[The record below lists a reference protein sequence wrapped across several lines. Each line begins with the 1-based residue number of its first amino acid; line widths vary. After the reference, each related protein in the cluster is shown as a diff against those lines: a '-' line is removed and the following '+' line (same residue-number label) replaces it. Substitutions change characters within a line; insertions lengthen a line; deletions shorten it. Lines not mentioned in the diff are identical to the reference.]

1 MKYIS
6 LAALTL
12 LGLGST
18 FLLGSCDKV
27 LDKMNLSAIEGSLI
41 YNDST
46 LANLS
51 LNYIYDQNLPV
62 WFGQSTANTGMA
74 NVNPT
79 GLSDESYADNAYL
92 QGTLQQS
99 DVTDIGTTLASTNN
113 YGKIRTINMFIRD
126 VRAGTLPT
134 GTKNRLVAQAQFFRA
149 WRYFDLVR
157 LYGGVPLVFSPLNGV
172 GNEARDLTY
181 IPRSSTTQTFAAI
194 AADLDSAALS
204 LPGKW
209 AASAD
214 WGHITK
220 GAAQAFKGRALLY
233 AASPEFTTDNAAKWQ
248 AAYDANLA
256 ARNTLV
262 ANGARLHTSYD
273 QLWFQESGNPE
284 AVMVTGYNTATGDQT
299 RKNNGYDNSTRP
311 AYTGT
316 SGGSN
321 LPTWEMVQAY
331 PMLDGKKPG
340 DATSKYAYSIQLF
353 YKNRDPR
360 FDKTIAYNGC
370 TWPLN
375 GNTGYRLW
383 TYYNGTT
390 SVEPSKPSNTSF
402 YCRKAISPTAGV
414 SDALYVGTDWIEIR
428 YAEVLLNLA
437 EAACGINNL
446 TEGYTQLKAIRAR
459 AGIEAGDG
467 NYGLKAGMTR
477 AEMFDAIL
485 YERQL
490 EFAFEGKRFW
500 DLRRYNKL
508 GSVLNTLK
516 RRTGL
521 TITFKATTAVPANT
535 FAATRDG
542 LNLDNLYTNN
552 FTIAVKNVDTN
563 TTYPLNW
570 LDAKYAF
577 FAIPQ
582 GTIDNNPKILQ
593 NSNGWGGSFDPLQ

>member
-6 LAALTL
+6 LAT
-12 LGLGST
+12 LGLGLGAT
-18 FLLGSCDKV
+18 FLLGSCEKV
-27 LDKMNLSAIEGSLI
+27 LDKTNLGATEGSLI

-46 LANLS
+46 LTNLS
-51 LNYIYDQNLPV
+51 LNSIYDQNLPN
-62 WFGQSTANTGMA
+62 WFGQSPIGFG
-74 NVNPT
+74 NPT
-79 GLSDESYADNAYL
+79 GLSDESYSDNAFM

-99 DVTDIGTTLASTNN
+99 DVTDFGTGLSKDNN

-134 GTKNRLVAQAQFFRA
+134 GTKNRLIGQAQFFRA

-157 LYGGVPLVFSPLNGV
+157 LYGGVPLVFTPLNGV

-181 IPRSSTTQTFAAI
+181 LPRNTTTQTFAAI
-194 AADLDSAALS
+194 AADLDSAAAV

-209 AASAD
+209 ASSSD

-233 AASPEFTTDNAAKWQ
+233 AASPQFTTDNTAKWQ

-256 ARNTLV
+256 AKNTLV
-262 ANGARLHTSYD
+262 LNGARLHASYD
-273 QLWFQESGNPE
+273 QLWFQEVGNPE

-299 RKNNGYDNSTRP
+299 KKNNQYDNSTRP

-316 SGGSN
+316 NGGSN

-340 DATSKYAYSIQLF
+340 DATSKYTYSMQQF

-383 TYYNGTT
+383 TYQVGTT
-390 SVEPSKPSNTSF
+390 SVETSKPSNTSF
-402 YCRKAISPTAGV
+402 YTRKAISPTASV
-414 SDALYVGTDWIEIR
+414 SDALYIGTDWIEIR

-459 AGIEAGDG
+459 AGLEAGADG
-467 NYGLKAGMTR
+467 NYGLKAGMSR

-508 GSVLNTLK
+508 DDVLNTIK

-521 TITFKATTAVPANT
+521 VITFKATTAVPANT

-542 LNLDNLYTNN
+542 LNLDNLYANN
-552 FTIAVKNVDTN
+552 FTITTKQVDTK
-563 TTYPLNW
+563 YDLNW
-570 LDAKYAF
+570 REQEYRF
-577 FAIPQ
+577 FGIPQ
-582 GTIDNNPKILQ
+582 SAIDNNPKVLQ
-593 NSNGWGGSFDPLQ
+593 NNKWNGTFDPLQ

>member
-6 LAALTL
+6 LAT
-12 LGLGST
+12 LGLGLGAT
-18 FLLGSCDKV
+18 FLLGSCEKV
-27 LDKMNLSAIEGSLI
+27 LDKMNLGATEGSLI

-46 LANLS
+46 LTNLS
-51 LNYIYDQNLPV
+51 LNSIYDQNLPN
-62 WFGQSTANTGMA
+62 WFGQSPIGFG
-74 NVNPT
+74 NPT
-79 GLSDESYADNAYL
+79 GLSDESYSDNAFM

-99 DVTDIGTTLASTNN
+99 DVTDFGTGLSKDNN

-134 GTKNRLVAQAQFFRA
+134 GTKNRLIGQAQFFRA

-157 LYGGVPLVFSPLNGV
+157 LYGGVPLVFTPLNGV

-181 IPRSSTTQTFAAI
+181 LPRNTTTQTFAAI
-194 AADLDSAALS
+194 AADLDSAAAV

-209 AASAD
+209 ASSSD

-233 AASPEFTTDNAAKWQ
+233 AASPQFTTDNTAKWQ

-262 ANGARLHTSYD
+262 ANGARLHASYD
-273 QLWFQESGNPE
+273 QLWFQEVGNPE
-284 AVMVTGYNTATGDQT
+284 AVLVTGYNTATGDQT
-299 RKNNGYDNSTRP
+299 KKNNQYDNSTRP

-316 SGGSN
+316 NGGSN

-340 DATSKYAYSIQLF
+340 DATSKYTYSMQQF

-383 TYYNGTT
+383 TYQVGTT
-390 SVEPSKPSNTSF
+390 SVETSKPSNTSF
-402 YCRKAISPTAGV
+402 YTRKAISPTASV
-414 SDALYVGTDWIEIR
+414 SDALYIGTDWIEIR

-459 AGIEAGDG
+459 AGLEAGADG
-467 NYGLKAGMTR
+467 NYGLKAGMSR

-508 GSVLNTLK
+508 DDVLNIAIK

-521 TITFKATTAVPANT
+521 TITFKPTATVPANT

-542 LNLDNLYTNN
+542 LNLDNLYANN
-552 FTIAVKNVDTN
+552 FTLTVKNVDTN
-563 TTYPLNW
+563 TKPLSW
-570 LDAKYAF
+570 KEDEYRF
-577 FAIPQ
+577 FGIPQ
-582 GTIDNNPKILQ
+582 SAIDNNPKLLQ
-593 NSNGWGGSFDPLQ
+593 NNKWNGTFDPLQ

>member
-6 LAALTL
+6 LAALA

-18 FLLGSCDKV
+18 FLLGSCEKT
-27 LDKMNLSAIEGSLI
+27 LDKMNLGATEGSLI

-51 LNYIYDQNLPV
+51 LNYVYDQNLPV
-62 WFGQSTANTGMA
+62 WFGQSTIGFG
-74 NVNPT
+74 NPT
-79 GLSDESYADNAYL
+79 GLSDESYSDNAFM
-92 QGTLQQS
+92 QGTVQQA
-99 DVTDIGTTLASTNN
+99 DVTDFGTGLSATNN
-113 YGKIRTINMFIRD
+113 YSKIRTINMFIRD
-126 VRAGTLPT
+126 VRAGSLPT
-134 GTKNRLVAQAQFFRA
+134 GTKNRLIGQAQFFRA

-157 LYGGVPLVFSPLNGV
+157 LYGGVPLVFSPLDGV

-181 IPRSSTTQTFAAI
+181 LPRNTTTQTLAAI
-194 AADLDSAALS
+194 TADLDSAAAV

-233 AASPEFTTDNAAKWQ
+233 AASPQFNPSDDRAKWQ
-248 AAYDANLA
+248 AAYDASLA
-256 ARNTLV
+256 ARTTLV

-284 AVMVTGYNTATGDQT
+284 AVMVTGFNTAAGSQT
-299 RKNNGYDNSTRP
+299 QKNNQYDNSTRP

-340 DATSKYAYSIQLF
+340 DATSKYTYSMQQF

-360 FDKTIAYNGC
+360 FDKTIAYNGS

-383 TYYNGTT
+383 TYQVGTT
-390 SVEPSKPSNTSF
+390 SVEPSKASTTSF
-402 YCRKAISPTAGV
+402 YTRKAISPTA
-414 SDALYVGTDWIEIR
+414 SQSEATFIGTDWIEIR

-437 EAACGINNL
+437 EAACGINDLN
-446 TEGYTQLKAIRAR
+446 EGYTQLKAIRAR
-459 AGIEAGDG
+459 AGIEAGTNG
-467 NYGLKAGMTR
+467 NYGLKVGMNR
-477 AEMFDAIL
+477 AEMFEAIL
-485 YERQL
+485 YERQI

-500 DLRRYNKL
+500 DLRRHNKL

-521 TITFKATTAVPANT
+521 VITFKPSASVTAAN

-542 LNLDNLYTNN
+542 LNLDNAYTTY
-552 FTIAVKNVDTN
+552 FDIKTREVDTKYN
-563 TTYPLNW
+563 LNW
-570 LDAKYAF
+570 QDKKYAF
-577 FAIPQ
+577 FGIPQ
-582 GTIDNNPKILQ
+582 ASIDNNPKVQQ
-593 NSNGWGGSFDPLQ
+593 NTEWGGGFNPLQ

>member
-6 LAALTL
+6 LAT
-12 LGLGST
+12 LGLGLGAT
-18 FLLGSCDKV
+18 CLLGSCESV
-27 LDKMNLSAIEGSLI
+27 LDKQNLAAVEGSLI

-51 LNYIYDQNLPV
+51 LNYVYEQNLPS
-62 WFGQSTANTGMA
+62 WFGQSSIGFG
-74 NVNPT
+74 NPT
-79 GLSDESYADNAYL
+79 GLSDESYSDNAFM
-92 QGTLQQS
+92 QGTVQQS
-99 DVTDIGTTLASTNN
+99 DVTDFGTGLSKDNN

-126 VRAGTLPT
+126 VRAGSLPQ
-134 GTKNRLVAQAQFFRA
+134 GTKNRLIGQAQFFRA

-157 LYGGVPLVFSPLNGV
+157 LYGGVPLVFTPLNGV

-181 IPRSSTTQTFAAI
+181 LPRNTTTQTFAAI
-194 AADLDSAALS
+194 VADLDSAAAA

-209 AASAD
+209 AASSD

-233 AASPEFTTDNAAKWQ
+233 AASPQFNPSDNTARWQ
-248 AAYDANLA
+248 AAYDASVA
-256 ARNTLV
+256 ARTTLL
-262 ANGARLHTSYD
+262 ANGARLHASYD
-273 QLWFQESGNPE
+273 QLWFQEVNNPE

-299 RKNNGYDNSTRP
+299 KKNNSYDNSTRP

-321 LPTWEMVQAY
+321 LPSWDMVKAY

-340 DATSKYAYSIQLF
+340 DATSKYTYSDQLF

-375 GNTGYRLW
+375 GNTSYRLW
-383 TYYNGTT
+383 TYYRGTT

-402 YCRKAISPTAGV
+402 YTRKAISPTAGV
-414 SDALYVGTDWIEIR
+414 SDAVYVGTDWIEIR
-428 YAEVLLNLA
+428 YAEVLLNVA
-437 EAACGINNL
+437 EAACGLNNL
-446 TEGYTQLKAIRAR
+446 TEGYTQLKALRAR
-459 AGIEAGDG
+459 AGIEAGTDG
-467 NYGLKAGMTR
+467 NYGLKAGMSR

-500 DLRRYNKL
+500 DLRRWNKL
-508 GSVLNTLK
+508 DDVLNGKK
-516 RRTGL
+516 RKGL
-521 TITFKATTAVPANT
+521 TITFKATTAVPDNT

-542 LNLDNLYTNN
+542 LNLDNLYANN
-552 FTIAVKNVDTN
+552 FTIAVKDVDTKYN
-563 TTYPLNW
+563 LNW
-570 LDAKYAF
+570 REQEYAF
-577 FAIPQ
+577 FGIPQ
-582 GTIDNNPKILQ
+582 AAIDNNPKLLQ
-593 NSNGWGGSFDPLQ
+593 NNKWNGSFDPLQ

>member
-6 LAALTL
+6 LAALG

-18 FLLGSCDKV
+18 FLLGSCEKV
-27 LDKMNLSAIEGSLI
+27 LDKPNLSATEGSLI

-51 LNYIYDQNLPV
+51 LNYIYDQNLPT
-62 WFGQSTANTGMA
+62 WFGQSTANIGMA

-79 GLSDESYADNAYL
+79 GLTDESYADNAYV

-99 DVTDIGTTLASTNN
+99 DVGDFGTGLAANNN

-134 GTKNRLVAQAQFFRA
+134 GTKNRLIGQAQFFRA

-157 LYGGVPLVFSPLNGV
+157 LYGGVPLVYSPLDGV
-172 GNEARDLTY
+172 GNEARDLAY
-181 IPRSSTTQTFAAI
+181 LPRNTTTQTFAAI
-194 AADLDSAALS
+194 AADLDSAAAV

-209 AASAD
+209 ANSAD
-214 WGHITK
+214 WGHLTK

-233 AASPEFTTDNAAKWQ
+233 AASPQFTTDNTAKWQ
-248 AAYDANLA
+248 AAYDACLA
-256 ARNTLV
+256 AKNTLA

-273 QLWFQESGNPE
+273 QIWFQETGNPE
-284 AVMVTGYNTATGDQT
+284 AVMITGFNTATGNQT
-299 RKNNGYDNSTRP
+299 QKNNGYDNATRP

-316 SGGSN
+316 AGGSN
-321 LPTWEMVQAY
+321 QPTWEMVQAY

-340 DATSKYAYSIQLF
+340 DATSKYTYSMQQF

-375 GNTGYRLW
+375 GNTTYRLW
-383 TYYNGTT
+383 TYQVGTT
-390 SVEPSKPSNTSF
+390 SVEPSKPTNTSF
-402 YCRKAISPTAGV
+402 YTRKAISPTASQ
-414 SDALYVGTDWIEIR
+414 SDAVYNGTDWIEIR

-459 AGIEAGDG
+459 AGIEAGTDG
-467 NYGLKAGMTR
+467 NYGLKAGMSR

-508 GSVLNTLK
+508 GTVLNGLK

-521 TITFKATTAVPANT
+521 TITFKPTATLTAAT
-535 FAATRDG
+535 FATTRDG
-542 LNLDNLYTNN
+542 LNLDNVYTNN
-552 FTIAVKNVDTN
+552 FTITVKQVDTK
-563 TTYPLNW
+563 YDLNW
-570 LDAKYAF
+570 RDQQYAF
-577 FAIPQ
+577 FGIPQ
-582 GTIDNNPKILQ
+582 SAIDNNPKILQ
-593 NSNGWGGSFDPLQ
+593 NNTWSGSFDPRQ

>member
-6 LAALTL
+6 LAALAL
-12 LGLGST
+12 ALGST
-18 FLLGSCDKV
+18 FLLGSCEKALDKV
-27 LDKMNLSAIEGSLI
+27 NLGATDGTLI

-51 LNYIYDQNLPV
+51 LNYVYEQNLPS
-62 WFGQSTANTGMA
+62 WFGQSSIGFG
-74 NVNPT
+74 NPT
-79 GLSDESYADNAYL
+79 GLSDESYSDNAFM
-92 QGTLQQS
+92 QGTLQMS
-99 DVTDIGTTLASTNN
+99 DVTDFGTGLSATNN

-126 VRAGTLPT
+126 VRAGSLPV
-134 GTKNRLVAQAQFFRA
+134 GTKNRLIGQAQFFRA

-181 IPRSSTTQTFAAI
+181 LPRNTTTQTFAAI
-194 AADLDSAALS
+194 AADLDSAAAV
-204 LPGKW
+204 LPGRW

-233 AASPEFTTDNAAKWQ
+233 AASPQFNPADNTAAWQ
-248 AAYDANLA
+248 TAYDVNLA
-256 ARNTLV
+256 AKNTLV
-262 ANGARLHTSYD
+262 ANGARLHASYD
-273 QLWFQESGNPE
+273 QLWFQENGNPE
-284 AVMVTGYNTATGDQT
+284 AVMVTGYNTSSGNQT
-299 RKNNGYDNSTRP
+299 QKNNQYDNSTRP

-316 SGGSN
+316 NGGSN
-321 LPTWEMVQAY
+321 VPTWEMVQAY

-340 DATSKYAYSIQLF
+340 VSTKYTYNMQLF

-375 GNTGYRLW
+375 GNTTYRLW
-383 TYYNGTT
+383 TYLKGTT

-402 YCRKAISPTAGV
+402 YTRKAISPTASQ
-414 SDALYVGTDWIEIR
+414 SDALYIGTDWIEIR

-459 AGIEAGDG
+459 AGIEAGTDG
-467 NYGLKAGMTR
+467 NYGLKAGMNRT
-477 AEMFDAIL
+477 EMFDAIL
-485 YERQL
+485 YERQI

-500 DLRRYNKL
+500 DLRRWKKL
-508 GSVLNTLK
+508 ESVLNTTIK
-516 RRTGL
+516 RRNGL
-521 TITFKATTAVPANT
+521 TITLKPTAPADFAT
-535 FAATRDG
+535 TRDG
-542 LNLDNLYTNN
+542 LSLDNVYTTY
-552 FTIAVKNVDTN
+552 FDIKTKQVDTK
-563 TTYPLNW
+563 YDLKW
-570 LDAKYAF
+570 LPAYYF
-577 FAIPQ
+577 FGIPQ
-582 GTIDNNPKILQ
+582 SAIDNNPKLQ
-593 NSNGWGGSFDPLQ
+593 QNTTWGGSFDPLK

>member
-6 LAALTL
+6 LAALA

-27 LDKMNLSAIEGSLI
+27 LDKQNLGAVDGNLI

-51 LNYIYDQNLPV
+51 LNYVYEQNLPN
-62 WFGQSTANTGMA
+62 WFGQSSIGFG
-74 NVNPT
+74 NPT
-79 GLSDESYADNAYL
+79 GLSDESYSDNAFM
-92 QGTLQQS
+92 QGTVQQS
-99 DVTDIGTTLASTNN
+99 DVTDFGTALSKDNN

-126 VRAGTLPT
+126 VRAGSLPT
-134 GTKNRLVAQAQFFRA
+134 GTKNRLIGQAQFFRA

-181 IPRSSTTQTFAAI
+181 LPRNTTTQTFAAI
-194 AADLDSAALS
+194 TADLDSAAAV

-209 AASAD
+209 SSSND

-233 AASPEFTTDNAAKWQ
+233 AASPQFNPSDNTAKWQ
-248 AAYDANLA
+248 AAYDASLA

-273 QLWFQESGNPE
+273 QLWFQEVNNPE
-284 AVMVTGYNTATGDQT
+284 AVMVTGYNTSSGDQT
-299 RKNNGYDNSTRP
+299 KKNNGYDNSTRP

-321 LPTWEMVQAY
+321 LPTWNFVQTY
-331 PMLDGKKPG
+331 PMLDGKLPG
-340 DATSKYAYSIQLF
+340 ASTKYTYNAQLY

-383 TYYNGTT
+383 TYQVGTT

-402 YCRKAISPTAGV
+402 YCRKAISPTAGI
-414 SDALYVGTDWIEIR
+414 SDAVYIGTDWIEIR

-459 AGIEAGDG
+459 AGIEAGTDG

-485 YERQL
+485 FERQI

-500 DLRRYNKL
+500 DLRRWNRL
-508 GSVLNTLK
+508 DDVLNGLK

-521 TITFKATTAVPANT
+521 TITFKPSATVTVANLP
-535 FAATRDG
+535 ATRDG
-542 LNLDNLYTNN
+542 LNLDDLYTNN
-552 FTIAVKNVDTN
+552 FTITVKNVDTK
-563 TTYPLNW
+563 YDLNW
-570 LDAKYAF
+570 RETPYSF
-577 FAIPQ
+577 FGIPQ
-582 GTIDNNPKILQ
+582 AAIDNNPKLLQ
-593 NSNGWGGSFDPLQ
+593 NNTWGGSFDPLQ

>member
-1 MKYIS
+1 MKYIT
-6 LAALTL
+6 LAT
-12 LGLGST
+12 LGLGLGAT
-18 FLLGSCDKV
+18 FLLGSCESV
-27 LDKMNLSAIEGSLI
+27 LDKQNLSAVEGSLI

-51 LNYIYDQNLPV
+51 LNYIYDQNLPS
-62 WFGQSTANTGMA
+62 WFGQSSIGFG
-74 NVNPT
+74 NPT
-79 GLSDESYADNAYL
+79 GLSDESYSDNAFM
-92 QGTLQQS
+92 QGTVQQS
-99 DVTDIGTTLASTNN
+99 DVTDFGTGLSKDNN

-126 VRAGTLPT
+126 VRAGSLPT
-134 GTKNRLVAQAQFFRA
+134 GTKNRLIGQAQFFRA

-157 LYGGVPLVFSPLNGV
+157 LYGGVPLVFTPLNGV

-181 IPRSSTTQTFAAI
+181 LPRNTTTQTFAAI
-194 AADLDSAALS
+194 AADLDSAAAV

-209 AASAD
+209 AASND

-233 AASPEFTTDNAAKWQ
+233 AASPQFNPSDNAAKWQ
-248 AAYDANLA
+248 AAYDASVA
-256 ARNTLV
+256 ARTTLL
-262 ANGARLHTSYD
+262 ANGARLHASYD

-284 AVMVTGYNTATGDQT
+284 AVMVTGYNTSSGDQT
-299 RKNNGYDNSTRP
+299 KKNNQYDNATRP

-316 SGGSN
+316 NGGSN
-321 LPTWEMVQAY
+321 LPSWDMVQAY

-340 DATSKYAYSIQLF
+340 DATSKYTYSVQTF

-383 TYYNGTT
+383 TYYRNTT

-402 YCRKAISPTAGV
+402 YTRKAISPTAGV
-414 SDALYVGTDWIEIR
+414 SDAVYVGTDWIEIR
-428 YAEVLLNLA
+428 YAEVLLNVA
-437 EAACGINNL
+437 EAACGLNNL
-446 TEGYTQLKAIRAR
+446 TEGYTQLKALRAR
-459 AGIEAGDG
+459 AGIEAGADG
-467 NYGLKAGMTR
+467 NYGLKTGMSR

-500 DLRRYNKL
+500 DLRRWNKL
-508 GSVLNTLK
+508 DDVLNGK
-516 RRTGL
+516 RRKGL
-521 TITFKATTAVPANT
+521 TITFKATTAVPDGT

-542 LNLDNLYTNN
+542 LNLDNLYANN
-552 FTIAVKNVDTN
+552 FTITVKDVDTKYN
-563 TTYPLNW
+563 LNW
-570 LDAKYAF
+570 REQEYAF
-577 FAIPQ
+577 FGIPQ
-582 GTIDNNPKILQ
+582 SAIDNNPKLLQ
-593 NSNGWGGSFDPLQ
+593 NNKWNGSFDPLQ

>member
-6 LAALTL
+6 LAALA

-18 FLLGSCDKV
+18 FLLGSCEKV
-27 LDKMNLSAIEGSLI
+27 LDKVNLGATDGTLI

-46 LANLS
+46 LANLT
-51 LNYIYDQNLPV
+51 LNYVYDQNLPL
-62 WFGQSTANTGMA
+62 WFGQGGVGFAT
-74 NVNPT
+74 VNPT
-79 GLSDESYADNAYL
+79 GLSDESYSDNAYM
-92 QGTLQQS
+92 QGTVQMS
-99 DVTDIGTTLASTNN
+99 DVTDFGTGLDKDNN

-126 VRAGTLPT
+126 VRAGSIPT
-134 GTKNRLVAQAQFFRA
+134 GAKNRLIGQAQFFRA

-157 LYGGVPLVFSPLNGV
+157 LYGGVPLVYSPLNGV

-181 IPRSSTTQTFAAI
+181 LPRNTTTQTFAAI
-194 AADLDSAALS
+194 AADLDSAAAV
-204 LPGKW
+204 LPGNW
-209 AASAD
+209 ASSAS

-220 GAAQAFKGRALLY
+220 GAAQAFKGRVLLY
-233 AASPEFTTDNAAKWQ
+233 AASPQFNPSDDKARWQ
-248 AAYDANLA
+248 AAYDASLA
-256 ARNTLV
+256 ARTTLV

-273 QLWFQESGNPE
+273 QLWFQETGNPE
-284 AVMVTGYNTATGDQT
+284 AVMVTGFNTATGNQT
-299 RKNNGYDNSTRP
+299 QKNNTYDNNTRP

-316 SGGSN
+316 NGGSN
-321 LPTWEMVQAY
+321 VPTWEMVQAY

-340 DATSKYAYSIQLF
+340 VSTKYPYTMQQF

-375 GNTGYRLW
+375 GNTTYRLW
-383 TYYNGTT
+383 TYLKGTT
-390 SVEPSKPSNTSF
+390 SVEPSKPTNTSF
-402 YCRKAISPTAGV
+402 YTRKAISPTASQ
-414 SDALYVGTDWIEIR
+414 SDAPYIGTDWIEIR

-459 AGIEAGDG
+459 AGIEAGTDG

-508 GSVLNTLK
+508 GTVLNTIK

-521 TITFKATTAVPANT
+521 TITLKTTAPSD
-535 FAATRDG
+535 FATTRDG
-542 LNLDNLYTNN
+542 LTLDNVYTNY
-552 FTIAVKNVDTN
+552 FTIATKQVDTKYN
-563 TTYPLNW
+563 LNW
-570 LDAKYAF
+570 MDKQYAF
-577 FAIPQ
+577 FGIPQ
-582 GTIDNNPKILQ
+582 AAIDNNPKLEQ
-593 NSNGWGGSFDPLQ
+593 NNTWGGAFDPLK